1 MSYENVPEW
10 IKKVPDQYK
19 AQEMCNKAASMDS
32 LLLRFVPDRFKTQK
46 MCIKAAEVDLSFLQL
61 VLDHFKTEEMCNKA
75 AYNFPWMLGDVP
87 DLLKTREMCNEA
99 VDWHLCLLEHV
110 PDLFIT
116 RQQIEIWHDDDY
128 LHSNTF
134 IITWYHG
141 YQKRK
146 SQKAKIKEE
155 LRPVSWHPH
164 LVMER
169 CMSEDEK
176 RLWK

>member
-75 AYNFPWMLGDVP
+75 AYNFHG
-87 DLLKTREMCNEA
+87 
-99 VDWHLCLLEHV
+99 CLVMSLI
-110 PDLFIT
+110 F
-116 RQQIEIWHDDDY
+116 
-128 LHSNTF
+128 
-134 IITWYHG
+134 
-141 YQKRK
+141 
-146 SQKAKIKEE
+146 
-155 LRPVSWHPH
+155 LRPG
-164 LVMER
+164 R
-169 CMSEDEK
+169 CAMTQWIGIYAYWSTS
-176 RLWK
+176 LICL